1 VDTFAKNGQ
10 YVKFC
15 AYGFLKN
22 LRFFDAFL
30 LLFFLENGISYTQ
43 IGIIYAVREMVVNF
57 SEIPSG
63 ILADSY
69 GRKNSLIAA
78 FASYIISFFI
88 FYFSD
93 DFYSFLMAIIL
104 YGIGDAFRSG
114 THKGMIMD
122 YLKLNNWKDQKVAY
136 YGQTRSWSQKGSAV
150 SALFAGTLVLY
161 TGDYQSIFLYSVVP
175 YLLNFLNIYSYPNEL
190 NFSSSSK
197 KRKQA
202 KAKGLLFTFKSFIEV
217 IRQPKVFQLIHSA
230 ALHTS
235 FLKAVKDYIQPV
247 MVHVALLIPLFM
259 DIEIKRKSGII
270 IGIIYFFIF
279 LLTSYASKNAAK
291 VATLKWNNLPRLTLV
306 VGLIAGASCGL
317 LYRSEYW
324 LLSLFAFVVIYVLEN
339 LRKPLL
345 TGAIADQVPNE
356 ILTSVFSAQSFWG
369 TILTSLLALS
379 LGVLADSVGIGL
391 AFVFISAFLLL
402 GVGLIAVLD
411 RGKQDKL

>member
-1 VDTFAKNGQ
+1 MKNGQ

-30 LLFFLENGISYTQ
+30 LLFFLENDISYTQ
-43 IGIIYAVREMVVNF
+43 IGFIYAVREMVVNF

-63 ILADSY
+63 IIADAY

-78 FASYIISFFI
+78 FASYISSFFL
-88 FYFSD
+88 FYFSA
-93 DFYSFLMAIIL
+93 DFYSFLIAIIL

-122 YLKLNNWKDQKVAY
+122 YLKLNNWQDQKVAY

-150 SALFAGTLVLY
+150 SALFAGVLVLY

-175 YLLNFLNIYSYPNEL
+175 YLLNFLNIYSYPKEL
-190 NFSSSSK
+190 NFSSSK
-197 KRKQA
+197 KKKQA
-202 KAKGLLFTFKSFIEV
+202 KTQGILSTFKSFIEV
-217 IRQPKVFQLIHSA
+217 IKKPKVFQIIHSA
-230 ALHTS
+230 ALHTA
-235 FLKAVKDYIQPV
+235 FLKAIKDYIQPV
-247 MVHVALLIPLFM
+247 MVHVALLIPLLM
-259 DIEIKRKSGII
+259 DIEAKRKSGIV
-270 IGIIYFFIF
+270 IGVIYFFIF
-279 LLTSYASKNAAK
+279 LLTSSASKNAAK
-291 VATLKWNNLPRLTLV
+291 IAALKWRNLSRLTLML
-306 VGLIAGASCGL
+306 GLIAGVSCGL
-317 LYRSEYW
+317 LYRFEYW
-324 LLSLFAFVVIYVLEN
+324 VLSLLAFVVIYVLEN

-379 LGVLADSVGIGL
+379 LGVLADGFGIGL
-391 AFVFISAFLLL
+391 AFVFISGFLLIGL
-402 GVGLIAVLD
+402 GAIGILD
-411 RGKQDKL
+411 RREVVK